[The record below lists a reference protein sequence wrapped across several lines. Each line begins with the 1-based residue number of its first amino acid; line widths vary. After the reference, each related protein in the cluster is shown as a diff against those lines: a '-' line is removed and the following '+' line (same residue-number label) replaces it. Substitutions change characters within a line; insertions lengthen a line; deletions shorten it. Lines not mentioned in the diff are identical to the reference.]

1 MIGLKRSILQRVE
14 FCNANNNNENS
25 DTIKCLVTDQAPVTN
40 KKVTDFSIRKI
51 LSDEPSAVRISNSPQ
66 LFANGQYPIFNPI
79 NYVSESSADNC
90 SEFAKCLMCDK
101 MIRVETLKIH
111 LRTHNTRRYE
121 CTECGKGFSQLRNY
135 KYHVS
140 VHRGS
145 KEFAAH
151 CPECNKVFNDK
162 GYLSSHLKIHRNLK
176 EYGCPHCS
184 KSFNQRVAFNM
195 HVRIHTGVKPHKCQE
210 CGKRFS
216 RKMLLK
222 QHLRTHSGEKP
233 YQCSVCGKHF
243 ADRSNMTLHH
253 RLHSGV
259 KPFSCPICPK
269 AFTKKHHLKTHL
281 NYHCGYKPYKCPHP
295 NCEQSFTQSSN
306 MRTHSKKCQ
315 FRPNLFEPIND
326 CSNVNQC

>member
-14 FCNANNNNENS
+14 CCNTDNNNENS
-25 DTIKCLVTDQAPVTN
+25 DKIKSVVSSNQAPLTA

-51 LSDEPSAVRISNSPQ
+51 LSDEISIVRLSDSAQR
-66 LFANGQYPIFNPI
+66 FTTDGQYPIFNPI
-79 NYVSESSADNC
+79 NYVSENSADN

-101 MIRVETLKIH
+101 MFQNAEILKIH
-111 LRTHNTRRYE
+111 IRTHNTRRYE

-195 HVRIHTGVKPHKCQE
+195 HVRIHTGVS
-210 CGKRFS
+210 FS
-216 RKMLLK
+216 LEYFE
-222 QHLRTHSGEKP
+222 GE
-233 YQCSVCGKHF
+233 G
-243 ADRSNMTLHH
+243 R
-253 RLHSGV
+253 R
-259 KPFSCPICPK
+259 
-269 AFTKKHHLKTHL
+269 
-281 NYHCGYKPYKCPHP
+281 
-295 NCEQSFTQSSN
+295 
-306 MRTHSKKCQ
+306 R
-315 FRPNLFEPIND
+315 
-326 CSNVNQC
+326 